1 MKIFFSILIFILLFV
16 SCSGEKDSPDER
28 FIETYKEVLV
38 IREMYPMDTAK
49 ANKKVD
55 SVFEANDYTEPEFRK
70 DYFKY
75 AKNSKEFVN
84 MIDSLRK
91 SIRFEYDSLKKSD

>member
-1 MKIFFSILIFILLFV
+1 MKIFFPALIVILLFV
-16 SCSGEKDSPDER
+16 SCSGDKDSPDER

-38 IREMYPMDTAK
+38 VREMYPMDTSK

-55 SVFEANDYTEPEFRK
+55 SIFQANDYTESEFRK
-70 DYFKY
+70 DYFNY
-75 AKNSKEFVN
+75 AKNSKTFVK

-91 SIRFEYDSLKKSD
+91 SIKFEYDSLK

>member
-1 MKIFFSILIFILLFV
+1 MKKVFAAVVLTILIIA
-16 SCSGEKDSPDER
+16 CSGESDSPDER
-28 FIETYKEVLV
+28 FIQTYKEVLV
-38 IREMYPMDTAK
+38 VREMYPMDTTK

-55 SVFEANDYTEPEFRK
+55 SVFEANDYTESEFRK

-75 AKNSKEFVN
+75 ARNSKKFVN

-91 SIRFEYDSLKKSD
+91 SIRFEYDSLE